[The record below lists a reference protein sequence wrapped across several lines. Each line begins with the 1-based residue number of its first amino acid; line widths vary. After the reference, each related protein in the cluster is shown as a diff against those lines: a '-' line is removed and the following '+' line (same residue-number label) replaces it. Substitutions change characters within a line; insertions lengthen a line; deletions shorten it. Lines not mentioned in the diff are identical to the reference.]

1 LTIAPTTIVAQPI
14 NLIVFDLD
22 GTLVDSLPDL
32 AAAAN
37 FALRQLG
44 LLEHPLDAHRQLI
57 GQGEKNFV
65 RRFLGPDHEHL
76 YDQALSFYLEHYS
89 QNLGSRTRLYP
100 GVAETLARLSPLNL
114 AVLSNKREDLSQGV
128 IEVMGLA
135 GFFKAVRGGDS
146 YGVLKPNPEGLSAL
160 ITELGEK
167 PPRTLMVGDKPA
179 DILAGRG
186 AGASTAALT
195 SGYGDPEALAAAA
208 PEYLLRSLPGLVDLL
223 NL

>member
-1 LTIAPTTIVAQPI
+1 MAPPI
-14 NLIVFDLD
+14 TLIVFDLD

-37 FALRQLG
+37 FALTRLG
-44 LLEHPLDAHRQLI
+44 LPEHPLKAHRQMI

-65 RRFLGPDHEHL
+65 RRFLGDEHQHL
-76 YDQALSFYLEHYS
+76 YDQALALYLDHYS
-89 QNLGSRTRLYP
+89 QNLGRQSRLYP
-100 GVAETLARLSPLNL
+100 GVAETLARLSQLKL

-128 IEVMGLA
+128 IEVMGVA
-135 GFFKAVRGGDS
+135 DFFKAVRGGDS

-167 PPRTLMVGDKPA
+167 PSRTLMVGDKPA

-186 AGASTAALT
+186 AGAFTAALT
-195 SGYGDPEALAAAA
+195 TGYGDPEALAVAA
-208 PEYLLRSLPGLVDLL
+208 PEYLLHSFPGLVDLL

>member
-1 LTIAPTTIVAQPI
+1 MSQPL

-44 LLEHPLDAHRQLI
+44 LPEHTLQTHRQLI

-65 RRFLGPDHEHL
+65 LRFLGPDHHHL
-76 YDQALSFYLEHYS
+76 FDQALGFYLEHYS
-89 QNLGSRTRLYP
+89 QNLGNRTRLYP
-100 GVAETLARLSPLNL
+100 GVAETLARLSPLKL

-128 IEVMGLA
+128 IETVGVAGL
-135 GFFKAVRGGDS
+135 FKAVRGGDS

-160 ITELGEK
+160 ISELGEQ
-167 PPRTLMVGDKPA
+167 PARTLMVGDKAA

-186 AGASTAALT
+186 AGARTAAVT
-195 SGYGDPEALAAAA
+195 YGYGDKEALEAAR
-208 PEYLLRSLPGLVDLL
+208 PDLIL
-223 NL
+223 DAFSQVAEIAGSGNY

>member
-1 LTIAPTTIVAQPI
+1 MAHPI
-14 NLIVFDLD
+14 TLIVFDLD

-44 LLEHPLDAHRQLI
+44 LPEHPLEAHRQMI

-65 RRFLGPDHEHL
+65 RRFLGPDHQHL
-76 YDQALSFYLEHYS
+76 YDQALALYLEHYS
-89 QNLGSRTRLYP
+89 QNLGNRSRLYP
-100 GVAETLARLSPLNL
+100 GVPETLARLSSLKL

-128 IEVMGLA
+128 IEVMGMA

-146 YGVLKPNPEGLSAL
+146 YGVLKPNSEGLSAL

-167 PPRTLMVGDKPA
+167 PARTLMVGDKPA

-186 AGASTAALT
+186 AGAFTAALT

-208 PEYLLRSLPGLVDLL
+208 PQYLLHSFPGLVDLL